1 MVYDM
6 TPIQWLK
13 HVIFH
18 PIEGYED
25 MRWKKQGSMPIAI
38 VIVFLLLVAQVV
50 KARMGGF
57 AFNMAAY
64 SDVFNI
70 VPIITQSVI
79 IYLAWVVANWSFCT
93 LLDGEGNMRR
103 IAIYSAYALVPY
115 IVCTVI
121 STIMTYALTLDE
133 SIWSS
138 AIYYVG
144 LIWTAVLIVTGM
156 KACHQYSYTKTFVC
170 IALTVVGMIL
180 ILCMFVLILSLFQQ
194 VYVFFYTIYTE
205 IMYRVR
211 S

>member
-18 PIEGYED
+18 PMEGYED
-25 MRWKKQGSMPIAI
+25 MRWKKQGSMVITI

-50 KARMGGF
+50 KERMGGF

-103 IAIYSAYALVPY
+103 IAIYTAYALVPY

-133 SIWSS
+133 SIWSN

-170 IALTVVGMIL
+170 IVLTVVGMVL
-180 ILCMFVLILSLFQQ
+180 ILCMFVLLLSLFQQ

>member
-13 HVIFH
+13 HVVFH
-18 PIEGYED
+18 PMEGYED
-25 MRWKKQGSMPIAI
+25 MRWKKQGSMII
-38 VIVFLLLVAQVV
+38 TVVIVFLLLVAQVV
-50 KARMGGF
+50 KQRMGGF

-103 IAIYSAYALVPY
+103 IAIYTAYALVPY

-156 KACHQYSYTKTFVC
+156 KACHQYSYTKTFLC
-170 IALTVVGMIL
+170 IVLTVVGMVL
-180 ILCMFVLILSLFQQ
+180 ILCMFVLLLSLFQQ

-205 IMYRVR
+205 LLYRVR

>member
-156 KACHQYSYTKTFVC
+156 KACHQYSYTKTFLC
-170 IALTVVGMIL
+170 IVLTVVGMVL
-180 ILCMFVLILSLFQQ
+180 ILCMFVLLLSLFQQ

>member
-18 PIEGYED
+18 PMEGYED
-25 MRWKKQGSMPIAI
+25 MRWKKQGSMVITV
-38 VIVFLLLVAQVV
+38 VIVFLLLVAQVINQ
-50 KARMGGF
+50 RMGGF

-70 VPIITQSVI
+70 VPIITQSIVYYI
-79 IYLAWVVANWSFCT
+79 AWVVANWSFCT

-103 IAIYSAYALVPY
+103 VAIYSAYALVPY
-115 IVCTVI
+115 IVCSVI
-121 STIMTYALTLDE
+121 STFMTYFLTLDE
-133 SIWSS
+133 SIWSN
-138 AIYYVG
+138 AIFYVG
-144 LIWTAVLIVTGM
+144 LGWSVILMVTGM
-156 KACHQYSYTKTFVC
+156 KACHQYSFGKTILC
-170 IALTVVGMIL
+170 IVLTLVGML
-180 ILCMFVLILSLFQQ
+180 LMLCMLVLLLSLFQQ

-205 IMYRVR
+205 LLYRVR